1 MKLAM
6 IGLGKMGINMSR
18 RLLRGG
24 HQVVGYDL
32 SEQAVAQL
40 AAEGAEAAESLANAA
55 ERLDSPRIFWLML
68 PAGDP
73 VEKTIDRLRS
83 LLAPGDIVI
92 DGGNSYY
99 KDDQRRYR
107 SLAKDDIRYADVGVS
122 GGIWGLEYGY
132 CMMAGGDENT
142 VAVLAPI
149 FETLAPEGGFLHC
162 GGSGAGHF
170 VKMVHNGIEY
180 GLMQAYAEGFEIMA
194 ASDYSD
200 EFNFAKISHL
210 WNQGS
215 VIRSWLLELAQK
227 AFEKNATLSDISGHV
242 ADSGE
247 GRWTVQQAVDTAVP
261 AEVITLSLMRRFRS
275 RKTDPFSE
283 RVLAA
288 LRREFGGH
296 AVKKPLIKRKAT
308 RNQWLRTQRPVA

>member
-6 IGLGKMGINMSR
+6 IGLGRMGINMGR

-24 HQVVGYDL
+24 HKVVAYDL
-32 SEQAVAQL
+32 SEQAVAQI
-40 AAEGAEAAESLANAA
+40 AKEGAEGATSLADAA
-55 ERLDSPRIFWLML
+55 ERITSPRVFWLML

-73 VEKTIDRLRS
+73 VEKTVEQLSS
-83 LLAPGDIVI
+83 LLSPGDIII

-99 KDDQRRYR
+99 KDDRRRYQ
-107 SLAKDDIRYADVGVS
+107 SLAEAQIRYVDVGVS
-122 GGIWGLEYGY
+122 GGIWGLENGY
-132 CMMAGGDENT
+132 CMMSGGDSDT
-142 VAVLAPI
+142 VAYLQPI
-149 FETLAPEGGFLHC
+149 FETLAPPNGYLHC
-162 GGSGAGHF
+162 GRTGAGHF

-194 ASDYSD
+194 ASDYAE
-200 EFNFAKISHL
+200 EFDFGKISHL

-227 AFEKNATLSDISGHV
+227 AFEQNETLSDISGHV
-242 ADSGE
+242 SDSGE

-261 AEVITLSLMRRFRS
+261 AEVITLALMRRFRS

-296 AVKKPLIKRKAT
+296 AVKKADKEADD
-308 RNQWLRTQRPVA
+308 